1 MASVDSVFV
10 FVFLG
15 GDDWATQN
23 GILSDCIPYWFEGS
37 VSVLCNQIL
46 DSMALLGGFS
56 VQYYV
61 SSSVRT

>member
-1 MASVDSVFV
+1 VASVDSVFV